1 MGSCP
6 NKGGAPDNGNVRLLK
21 RIRAAMNPGGLL
33 AMVEEVPNEDRISPP
48 IASFSMMM
56 LCSTPAG
63 DAYTFRELD
72 QIVREAGFGET
83 KQRTSRAFTTLLLT
97 RL

>member
-1 MGSCP
+1 VSFCMA
-6 NKGGAPDNGNVRLLK
+6 GAVRPTK
-21 RIRAAMNPGGLL
+21 KWTWRQGWG
-33 AMVEEVPNEDRISPP
+33 VEEVPNEDRVFPP

-72 QIVREAGFGET
+72 QMFREAGFGET
-83 KQRTSRAFTTLLLT
+83 TQRALEPSFNTLLLT